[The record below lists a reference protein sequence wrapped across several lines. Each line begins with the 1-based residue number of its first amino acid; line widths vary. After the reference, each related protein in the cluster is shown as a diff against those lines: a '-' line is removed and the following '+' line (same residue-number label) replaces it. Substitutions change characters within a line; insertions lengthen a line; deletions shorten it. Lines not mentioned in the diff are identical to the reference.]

1 MKHYAPHL
9 RQNARELRKNMTKQ
23 ERKLWYDFLK
33 QLPVTVKRP
42 ELIGHY
48 IADFYIPSVKIA
60 IELDGSQHFEEQGL
74 AYDKAR
80 DDFFSEQG
88 ITVLRYP
95 NNEVSQNF
103 TGVCEHILQT
113 IKTRKEAFSAHG
125 EGAPVLTPGRMRS
138 PERI

>member
-33 QLPVTVKRP
+33 QLPVTVKRQ

-103 TGVCEHILQT
+103 TGVCEHIL
-113 IKTRKEAFSAHG
+113 SANIFCKPSKR
-125 EGAPVLTPGRMRS
+125 EKKPS
-138 PERI
+138 PRTEKVPRCSHRGG